1 MIQRHIGTKLKA
13 LAAQFPVI
21 LLTGPRQAGKTTLAK
36 HLFFNHAYV
45 SLEDPDNRES
55 ALADPRNFLERYKG
69 GAIFDE
75 VQRVPSLLSYLQ
87 TEVDRDAAPGRFIL
101 TGSHHLSLMD
111 TVSQTLAGRVA
122 VTHLLP
128 LSLGELQGQPVSDL
142 FKALSK
148 CEAPA
153 APPSFRLY
161 QALFTGGYPRI
172 HDRGLDPR
180 DWLASY
186 YQTYIERDVRDI
198 VNIGDLDTFQRFVR
212 LCAGRSG
219 QMLNLTSLGVDAGI
233 THTTARKWLSVL
245 QAGFLVHLL
254 PPHHANFSK
263 RLVKTSKMYFL
274 DTGLLCYLLGIRSE
288 DTIAT
293 HPLRGAIFET
303 LIVSELIKAFIHTGE
318 VPPLYFWR
326 DRTGHEVDVVID
338 AGTELIPLEIKSG
351 ATVISSFFDGLRF
364 FCRLGAPASSGGLL
378 VHGGS
383 TPTHIREGFCVKPWF
398 VTV

>member
-1 MIQRHIGTKLKA
+1 MIQRHISAKLEA

-36 HLFFNHAYV
+36 HLFPRHSYV

-55 ALADPRNFLERYKG
+55 ALADPRSFLERFKK

-75 VQRVPSLLSYLQ
+75 VQRVHSLLSYLQ
-87 TEVDRDAAPGRFIL
+87 TEVDRDASPGRFIL
-101 TGSHHLSLMD
+101 TGSHHLNLMD
-111 TVSQTLAGRVA
+111 SVNQTLAGRVA

-128 LSLGELQGQPVSDL
+128 LSLAELQGQPASEPFRV
-142 FKALSK
+142 LSK
-148 CEAPA
+148 CESRADT
-153 APPSFRLY
+153 PSLQLY

-172 HDRGLDPR
+172 HDRGLNPR
-180 DWLASY
+180 DWMASY
-186 YQTYIERDVRDI
+186 YQTYVERDVRDI
-198 VNIGDLDTFQRFVR
+198 INIGDLDTFQRFVR

-219 QMLNLTSLGVDAGI
+219 QLLNLTSLGVDAGI
-233 THTTARKWLSVL
+233 THTTARKWLSAL

-263 RLVKTSKMYFL
+263 RLVKTPKLFFL
-274 DTGLLCYLLGIRSE
+274 DTGLLCYLLGIRDA

-303 LIVSELIKAFIHTGE
+303 LIVTELIKAFTHAGE

-326 DRTGHEVDVVID
+326 DRTGHEVDVVVD
-338 AGTELIPLEIKSG
+338 AGTELIPVEIKSG
-351 ATVISSFFDGLRF
+351 ATVIPSFFDGLRF
-364 FCRLGAPASSGGLL
+364 FCKLGAPASTRGVL

-383 TPTHIREGFCVKPWF
+383 TPAYMREGFCVKPWF
-398 VTV
+398 ALV